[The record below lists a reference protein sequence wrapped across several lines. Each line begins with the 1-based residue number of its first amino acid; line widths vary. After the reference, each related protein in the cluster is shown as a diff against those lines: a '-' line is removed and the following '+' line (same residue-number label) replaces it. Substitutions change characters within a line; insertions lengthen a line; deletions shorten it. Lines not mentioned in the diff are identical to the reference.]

1 MVVHSRPADLHLVS
15 QPVCE
20 PYRALLAET
29 QPCQESGLPAA
40 LKTTYRLHHGA
51 FGLNFSISPNLPS
64 KFRNRDPR
72 DSSDHCST
80 N

>member
-51 FGLNFSISPNLPS
+51 FGLNFGICREFPS
-64 KFRNRDPR
+64 NPENRIDHAF
-72 DSSDHCST
+72 SDG
-80 N
+80 